1 MFGAVRLGDFV
12 SSTCKKPSGPF
23 VTASS
28 TSFVDGKPAAHIRSK
43 VICGKIVNCSKTV
56 FVDL

>member
-23 VTASS
+23 VTASP
-28 TSFVDGKPAAHIRSK
+28 TSFVNGKPRCRLGDKS
-43 VICGKIVNCSKTV
+43 VPGICISGVSQC
-56 FVDL
+56 L